1 MLYNLKGVDNMNQ
14 PLSYRMR
21 PDRIDNFFGQEHLFK
36 ENSLI
41 NKIIKEKKL
50 VSLILFGPPGVGKT
64 SLATIICNNLDVQYR
79 FLNATTCTRK
89 DMEEILLDANM
100 YGQIV
105 LILDEVH
112 RLNKDKQDFFLPH
125 IESGLISLIG
135 MTTANPYHY
144 INPAIRSRCNLIELY
159 QLSTKN
165 IIEALNYAIKSPK
178 GLNNEYKVEDE
189 AIKIIAKLSGG
200 DIRFAMNQLEIA
212 TISCTN
218 KIISVEDVKTN
229 TKVPQYLIDNDEDG
243 HYDAVSALQKSI
255 RGSDVNASLYYL
267 ARLIA
272 ANDIASIER
281 RLSVTAYE
289 DVGLAN
295 PSAVDRTIKAI
306 ETAKILGFP
315 EGAIPLGF
323 AVVDLALSPK
333 SKSSCNAVQ
342 EAIKSVEQNVFP
354 VPKYLRLT
362 PHGLKSE
369 DKYPYDRPDLWDK
382 IQYLPDE
389 IKKVEFFEG
398 NSNSKYERALV
409 ENYMKLKTNQRSAD
423 IASLKKKYNKKG

>member
-1 MLYNLKGVDNMNQ
+1 MNQ
-14 PLSYRMR
+14 PLSYKMR
-21 PDRIDNFFGQEHLFK
+21 PDNLNNFFGQKHLFK

-41 NKIIKEKKL
+41 NKIIKEKKI
-50 VSLILFGPPGVGKT
+50 VSLILFGPPGIGKT
-64 SLATIICNNLDVQYR
+64 SLATIICKNLDIQYR

-100 YGQIV
+100 YGEIV

-125 IESGLISLIG
+125 IESGLITLIG

-159 QLSTKN
+159 QLTTSDVVD
-165 IIEALNYAIKSPK
+165 ALNYAISSPK
-178 GLNNEYKVEDE
+178 GLNNEYIVEED
-189 AIKIIAKLSGG
+189 AIKIIAELSGG
-200 DIRFAMNQLEIA
+200 DIRFALNQLEVA
-212 TISCTN
+212 AISCTEKN
-218 KIISVEDVKTN
+218 IRISDVKTN
-229 TKVPQYLIDNDEDG
+229 TKVPQYLIDNNEDG

-272 ANDIASIER
+272 ANDLSSIER

-289 DVGLAN
+289 DIGLAN
-295 PSAVDRTIKAI
+295 PAAVDRTIKAI
-306 ETAKILGFP
+306 ETAKMLGFP

-333 SKSSCNAVQ
+333 SKSSCNAIQ
-342 EAIKSVEQNVFP
+342 AAIKNVEENIFSM
-354 VPKYLRLT
+354 PKYLKLT
-362 PHGLKSE
+362 PHNIKSE
-369 DKYPYDRPDLWDK
+369 AKYPYDRPDLWDK

-389 IKKVEFFEG
+389 IKKIEFFKG
-398 NSNSKYERALV
+398 SLNSKYERALV
-409 ENYMKLKTNQRSAD
+409 ENYTKLKSCERSND
-423 IASLKKKYNKKG
+423 IPLLKKKYNKKG